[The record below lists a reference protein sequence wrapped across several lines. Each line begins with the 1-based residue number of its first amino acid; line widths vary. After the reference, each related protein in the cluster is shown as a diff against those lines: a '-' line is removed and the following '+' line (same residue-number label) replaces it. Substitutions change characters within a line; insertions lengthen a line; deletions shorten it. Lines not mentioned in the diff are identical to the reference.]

1 MTIVLLTLLAIALT
15 LVLAGLFLSP
25 KSQAPAPPD
34 TSYATRNGTRTYR
47 GDSQRYQSGRNVRL
61 QRSVTMDLDYPT
73 TYKPSRA
80 QRPSPQQRTQ
90 TQQRSYPQQR
100 SYTQQRSYAA
110 RYEAA
115 SEVRIWSRIL
125 ALINVRQLINPRD
138 GEPTPWLG
146 VCLILLALF
155 GIALF
160 STQSLF
166 FSHSNQAFWLM
177 TPISAPSAATPKAAA
192 KTTSKPTSTQPVF
205 TGLAGASKALV
216 RINQMATDQYSS
228 TSEYNTWADSAC
240 STATMTEVLNAY
252 GHNYRVTD
260 VLKVQSAQHAI
271 TPELGLLSATGI
283 DVTVA
288 QFGFQA
294 THLSN
299 ATLDQV
305 IQIANQ
311 GRPVIVSFPPDRVV
325 GGHILIV
332 RGGNSSQVY
341 LADSSTL
348 NQTLMTRTAFL
359 SLWEGFAV
367 VVTPKAK

>member
-25 KSQAPAPPD
+25 KSQAPTQPD
-34 TSYATRNGTRTYR
+34 TAFTTRNGTRAYR
-47 GDSQRYQSGRNVRL
+47 ANNQKYQPGKSARL

-73 TYKPSRA
+73 HKPSTSRA
-80 QRPSPQQRTQ
+80 
-90 TQQRSYPQQR
+90 QRSYPQQR
-100 SYTQQRSYAA
+100 LYTQQRTYAA
-110 RYEAA
+110 RYEA
-115 SEVRIWSRIL
+115 SRQEGIWSRIF
-125 ALINVRQLINPRD
+125 ALVNVKQLIYPHD

-155 GIALF
+155 GIGLF
-160 STQSLF
+160 SMQSLLLP
-166 FSHSNQAFWLM
+166 HSSQSFWLLSPAVS
-177 TPISAPSAATPKAAA
+177 TPATTQKSTAKTSSNSAA
-192 KTTSKPTSTQPVF
+192 TQPVF
-205 TGLAGASKALV
+205 TGVAGASKALV
-216 RINQMATDQYSS
+216 RIDQMATDQYSS
-228 TSEYNTWADSAC
+228 TAEYNTWADSAC
-240 STATMTEVLNAY
+240 STATMTEVMNAY
-252 GHNYRVTD
+252 GHKYRVTD
-260 VLKVQSAQHAI
+260 VLKVQAAKNQI
-271 TPELGLLSATGI
+271 TPELGLLSANGI

-332 RGGNSSQVY
+332 RGGNATQVY

-348 NQTLMTRTAFL
+348 DQTMMTRTAFL

-367 VVTPKAK
+367 VVTPKA